1 MIIRVRGVPGSGKTY
16 IAKVL
21 RKHGIRVIDTDDV
34 ITKAYDD
41 FAKTNGLF
49 TVDHVLERA
58 QRRMLRAVYGTGS
71 GYGSASSVNR
81 GSRGSRWSD
90 EPSGITVV
98 VGVTL
103 SVPSSDDLLFID
115 VTENLH
121 NVYERT
127 VKRELRKYASV
138 RGVDQMPL
146 YQVAPY
152 LACKLHLNAFD
163 PRQEYRDYQ
172 RMFTAALADETKKNA
187 RVMKQADII
196 KYILAQASASKGT
209 GAVGASAS
217 KGTGAVGASGT
228 KATASKASG
237 AKATASKASG
247 AKARR

>member
-58 QRRMLRAVYGTGS
+58 QRSMLRAVYGTGC

-81 GSRGSRWSD
+81 GSRRSRGSD

-127 VKRELRKYASV
+127 VKRELKKYASV

-196 KYILAQASASKGT
+196 KYILAQASASK
-209 GAVGASAS
+209 
-217 KGTGAVGASGT
+217 ASGA
-228 KATASKASG
+228 KARG
-237 AKATASKASG
+237 AKATASKARARSLSSSP
-247 AKARR
+247 KARQGRLGRR

>member
-58 QRRMLRAVYGTGS
+58 QRRMLRAVYGTRC
-71 GYGSASSVNR
+71 GSASSVNR
-81 GSRGSRWSD
+81 GSEGSGGFD

-127 VKRELRKYASV
+127 VKRELKKYASV
-138 RGVDQMPL
+138 RGVEQMPL

-196 KYILAQASASKGT
+196 KYILAQASGT
-209 GAVGASAS
+209 VGASAS
-217 KGTGAVGASGT
+217 KGTGASKASAAKASAS
-228 KATASKASG
+228 KATASKAR
-237 AKATASKASG
+237 
-247 AKARR
+247 ARSLSSSRRTRLGRR

>member
-49 TVDHVLERA
+49 TADHVLERA
-58 QRRMLRAVYGTGS
+58 QRWMLRAVYG
-71 GYGSASSVNR
+71 
-81 GSRGSRWSD
+81 SD
-90 EPSGITVV
+90 EPITVV

-217 KGTGAVGASGT
+217 K
-228 KATASKASG
+228 
-237 AKATASKASG
+237 ASG
-247 AKARR
+247 AKARGAKARARSLSSSRRTRLGRR